1 MVLQEAGQVPRGPQV
16 EYVRSKLK
24 LLLYFTN
31 MAAYLMFRAQGVSLT
46 LHPAIGRPVHY
57 RCCSDVRVHYRCT
70 HRVFFLLALPPIFR
84 PSPRSCVNRNLP
96 PF

>member
-1 MVLQEAGQVPRGPQV
+1 MVLQEAGQVPRGPQLG
-16 EYVRSKLK
+16 YVRSKLK

-70 HRVFFLLALPPIFR
+70 HRVFLDALASLVLMIDTDNSPIG
-84 PSPRSCVNRNLP
+84 N
-96 PF
+96 

>member
-31 MAAYLMFRAQGVSLT
+31 MAAYLMFRAQGVSQPHT
-46 LHPAIGRPVHY
+46 APRHWEAR
-57 RCCSDVRVHYRCT
+57 
-70 HRVFFLLALPPIFR
+70 ALQ
-84 PSPRSCVNRNLP
+84 VL
-96 PF
+96 